1 MDRAQLIDT
10 GGPTDKV
17 TGIQKRT
24 REKKRPRYKSL
35 ERQRR
40 TVV

>member
-17 TGIQKRT
+17 TGIQKRA
-24 REKKRPRYKSL
+24 REKKGRDTNR
-35 ERQRR
+35 
-40 TVV
+40 